1 MVKEIRNFNDY
12 ISWIKRMTSNDE
24 EIWFRGQ
31 SDDRWSLQPKLYR
44 NSELNIKKNS
54 VSLLKFKKT
63 DFVSQFAE
71 FKEVIKQ
78 IDSTIEELN
87 DMQYLFLAQHHGLQ
101 TPLLDWSID
110 PLVALYFALDG
121 YEDNEVSSPCIYI
134 LRAKMCN
141 RYSSLV
147 YEDGGN
153 ILEPLCIDNNILSDF
168 SVEKIIDNRSFLN
181 GFPMAIYSKIDFSHR
196 ISRQSGKFTV
206 HGPIYK
212 LPNTELYNYAVNGV
226 EFGDKIIIHR
236 KAVFELRDVLD
247 KLSIT
252 KDTIYRLTENKLDS
266 ICEELDKKYKRQ
278 D

>member
-87 DMQYLFLAQHHGLQ
+87 DMQYLFLAQHHG
-101 TPLLDWSID
+101 
-110 PLVALYFALDG
+110 
-121 YEDNEVSSPCIYI
+121 
-134 LRAKMCN
+134 
-141 RYSSLV
+141 
-147 YEDGGN
+147 
-153 ILEPLCIDNNILSDF
+153 
-168 SVEKIIDNRSFLN
+168 
-181 GFPMAIYSKIDFSHR
+181 
-196 ISRQSGKFTV
+196 
-206 HGPIYK
+206 
-212 LPNTELYNYAVNGV
+212 
-226 EFGDKIIIHR
+226 
-236 KAVFELRDVLD
+236 
-247 KLSIT
+247 
-252 KDTIYRLTENKLDS
+252 
-266 ICEELDKKYKRQ
+266 
-278 D
+278 